1 MRKRRGVT
9 LIEIIVSLAIIGI
22 MGISFLNIFD
32 MGLVNITRAG
42 NRTEELLEVKN
53 IVDIEILDNTKGE
66 AKQATVLLPG
76 GYTSIVDGR
85 LINGVDSESLSIEIN
100 TFTVD

>member
-1 MRKRRGVT
+1 MRKRSGVT
-9 LIEIIVSLAIIGI
+9 LIEVIVSTAIIGI

-32 MGLVNITRAG
+32 VGLINISRAG

-53 IVDIEILDNTKGE
+53 EVDIGILDSTIGE
-66 AKQATVLLPG
+66 FKQATVLLPG

-85 LINGVDSESLSIEIN
+85 LINGIDTESLSIEIK